1 MKSPKSDTR
10 PRLDSN
16 DRMMIG
22 LIGLVVFI
30 IFAALSNITIPI
42 AACVGLVFFGL
53 IQFYGLMPRT
63 DEAAIAN
70 KKAKE
75 VASANMFGEKAISE
89 GLSDGMWIINPIGQI
104 IYGNSAASNIWPDVK
119 IGQRYN
125 AHIRSTPIQKAI
137 EQTLAGKNVD
147 PLAHHMESPTDR
159 HMQIYFK
166 PLQPAQ
172 ESNPKFRHALIVFHD
187 ETALLKSNIMRGDFL
202 ANASHELKTPIA
214 SLLGYIETLR
224 GHAKNDPAAQEKFL
238 GIMQEQAERMQ
249 RLINDLL
256 SLRQIEQVEHLAPKD
271 KVDLSKAIKQALDAV
286 TPMAKKRDVSLKVP
300 ELKPIWVT
308 GNSDELTQL
317 CVNIIDNAI
326 KMSPPKSVINLEAKD
341 IPCWR
346 PHHLSLANETGA
358 KARTRLLV
366 PPLDA
371 DCPYAALT
379 ISDDGPGFTKEHL
392 PRIGERFY
400 RVAGDRSS
408 RDKGTGLGLAI
419 VKHIILRHRAGL
431 YVKTL
436 NAADILPEDNARTGT
451 SFTAFIPMALD

>member
-119 IGQRYN
+119 IG
-125 AHIRSTPIQKAI
+125 
-137 EQTLAGKNVD
+137 
-147 PLAHHMESPTDR
+147 
-159 HMQIYFK
+159 
-166 PLQPAQ
+166 
-172 ESNPKFRHALIVFHD
+172 HD

-326 KMSPPKSVINLEAKD
+326 KMSPPKSVINLEAKEE
-341 IPCWR
+341 IEA
-346 PHHLSLANETGA
+346 HATKGQALASL
-358 KARTRLLV
+358 L
-366 PPLDA
+366 
-371 DCPYAALT
+371 
-379 ISDDGPGFTKEHL
+379 
-392 PRIGERFY
+392 
-400 RVAGDRSS
+400 
-408 RDKGTGLGLAI
+408 
-419 VKHIILRHRAGL
+419 
-431 YVKTL
+431 
-436 NAADILPEDNARTGT
+436 
-451 SFTAFIPMALD
+451 